1 MGDGIVVKVLV
12 VIVIGLAVGVAIEL
26 ALGHRQR
33 SRRVVLDEP
42 DLPPGV
48 EFERDRPVGRRRSR
62 RTGGLPASEMTVT
75 FDDEGGFRIL
85 GPVRYDE
92 GTSAAVDPE
101 APNRSDLGRVDPEP
115 VDPEPVDPGPV
126 DPHPFGPSPF
136 GPSPFGP
143 EPQASTTPGRDSSG
157 TATDREDDGADGDAH

>member
-1 MGDGIVVKVLV
+1 VGDGIVVKVLV

-85 GPVRYDE
+85 GPVRYDD
-92 GTSAAVDPE
+92 GAPAVADPE
-101 APNRSDLGRVDPEP
+101 VSNRSDLDRVDPE
-115 VDPEPVDPGPV
+115 PV

-143 EPQASTTPGRDSSG
+143 SPFGPEPHGTTTPGRGSSPAG
-157 TATDREDDGADGDAH
+157 ADREDDGADGDAH